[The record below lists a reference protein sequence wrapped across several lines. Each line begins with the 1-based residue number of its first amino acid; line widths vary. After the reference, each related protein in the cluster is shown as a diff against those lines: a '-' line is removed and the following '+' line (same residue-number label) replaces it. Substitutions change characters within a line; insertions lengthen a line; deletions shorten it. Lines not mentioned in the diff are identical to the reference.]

1 MSAAGALRF
10 GRYAFPPNQLG
21 YCGPE
26 DHSALLEYVARG
38 QPDRGLVELERHFE
52 GAYPY
57 LALIAMANRIPDPF
71 DERVV
76 DAYWIGNSLLVRVG
90 ASAFY
95 ESLRSRFRS
104 RMDGR
109 SFDWLVDKLG
119 FGAMPHHNFHVFDVY
134 MRAGLMNDPAAPILL
149 KTMDACRVSWGEVV
163 TAEGDHLLIRRPPL
177 VLVSGRLG
185 LGEPRPERVTRQV
198 DGMGFVGDARPG
210 DLVSVHW
217 SWACEVLAP
226 EALARLRA
234 ATHRCLALAN
244 LTV

>member
-26 DHSALLEYVARG
+26 DHAALLEYVARG
-38 QPDRGLVELERHFE
+38 QPGRGLVELERRFE

-57 LALIAMANRIPDPF
+57 LGLIAVANRIPDPF

-76 DAYWIGNSLLVRVG
+76 DAYWIGNSLLGRVG
-90 ASAFY
+90 ALAFY

-109 SFDWLVDKLG
+109 SFDWLVGKLG

-163 TAEGDHLLIRRPPL
+163 TVEGDHLLIRRPPL
-177 VLVSGRLG
+177 VLAGGRLG

-226 EALARLRA
+226 EALARLRT